1 MRHRKKISKLNRT
14 SAHRK
19 ALMRNLLD
27 SLISQGRIET
37 TIAKAK
43 ELKRFADNFFSKV
56 RKNDL
61 NAKKRAGRYL
71 KTRESFKKL
80 FEEDFIDFLNSR
92 NGGYVRVVRS
102 GIRPGDTAQLAIIEL
117 TGKYEPET
125 KKPEEEVRGSKKTMN
140 SEELITAPFQ
150 SAGQVVNSEEKEKK
164 EEVSEEGKTE
174 EEKTIDNG
182 QLTIDNEEKPEEIT
196 TEDTPSSHSEDLADY
211 SNPDLKR
218 EESITTETTEK
229 EEVGGMPSTNLVR
242 GELEVSEEGKT
253 EEEKIEEK
261 PEEITTEDTEKE
273 EEINPEA
280 EPPSEN
286 PEEKE

>member
-125 KKPEEEVRGSKKTMN
+125 KKPETEDRGSR
-140 SEELITAPFQ
+140 L
-150 SAGQVVNSEEKEKK
+150 
-164 EEVSEEGKTE
+164 EVSEEGTE
-174 EEKTIDNG
+174 
-182 QLTIDNEEKPEEIT
+182 
-196 TEDTPSSHSEDLADY
+196 
-211 SNPDLKR
+211 
-218 EESITTETTEK
+218 ETTEK